1 MILKQ
6 EIIELV
12 RLNIAEDIGN
22 ISFSSPYISI
32 RTGSLLRIKCVSKLA
47 EYVGQF
53 FISIIAL
60 IGF

>member
-32 RTGSLLRIKCVSKLA
+32 GTGSLLRIKCVSKLS